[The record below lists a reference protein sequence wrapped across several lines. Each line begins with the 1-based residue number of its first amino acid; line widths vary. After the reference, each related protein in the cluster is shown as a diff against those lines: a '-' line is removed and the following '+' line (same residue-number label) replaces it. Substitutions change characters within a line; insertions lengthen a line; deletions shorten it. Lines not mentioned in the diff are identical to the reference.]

1 MNKSPFT
8 RCYRHKRANNK
19 LKQKTLCLLFV
30 HLNAFNHTNQHAL
43 ISQEVKIKI
52 VKRLKLQYSVF
63 FAQNLWFSEK
73 WKLVFFKHSMNREFE
88 YIQTSELI
96 EIIKK
101 YYLPLAQTNNINFNN
116 NNNITLSLKSASK
129 PASALEL

>member
-1 MNKSPFT
+1 
-8 RCYRHKRANNK
+8 
-19 LKQKTLCLLFV
+19 
-30 HLNAFNHTNQHAL
+30 
-43 ISQEVKIKI
+43 
-52 VKRLKLQYSVF
+52 
-63 FAQNLWFSEK
+63 
-73 WKLVFFKHSMNREFE
+73 MNREFE

-96 EIIKK
+96 EIMKK